1 MNRQQEYAQQ
11 EAELIAKR
19 NAEETVEQFI
29 ASVKQYNHS
38 VASVQTLI
46 VFNKWNAEQKA
57 QILEALK

>member
-29 ASVKQYNHS
+29 ESVKQYNHS

-46 VFNKWNAEQKA
+46 VFNKWNDEQKA

>member
-19 NAEETVEQFI
+19 NAEQTVEQFI
-29 ASVKQYNHS
+29 ESVKQYNHS
-38 VASVQTLI
+38 VASVQTLTA
-46 VFNKWNAEQKA
+46 FNKWNAEQKA

>member
-19 NAEETVEQFI
+19 NAEQTVEQFI
-29 ASVKQYNHS
+29 KSVKQYNHS

-46 VFNKWNAEQKA
+46 AFNKWNAEQKA

>member
-19 NAEETVEQFI
+19 NAEQTVEQFI
-29 ASVKQYNHS
+29 KSVKQYNHS

>member
-1 MNRQQEYAQQ
+1 MNRQQEYTQQ

>member
-19 NAEETVEQFI
+19 NAEQTVEQFI
-29 ASVKQYNHS
+29 ESVKQYNHS

>member
-19 NAEETVEQFI
+19 NAEQTVEQFI
-29 ASVKQYNHS
+29 ESVKQYNHS
-38 VASVQTLI
+38 VASVQTLT